1 MHQFEIWAPRVS
13 KIAVKVNEASLPM
26 HGPDEE
32 GWWRLCVEEAGT
44 GTDYGF
50 IVNDDV
56 AVYPDPRSLH
66 QPLGVHGLSRVYDQD
81 AFTWADTAFQ
91 PPPLSSAVIYELH
104 VGTFTPEATLDAAI
118 DKLAYLKGLGI
129 THIELMPVAAFAGN
143 HGWGYDGVSLFAVHE
158 PYGGPDALKRFV
170 DAAHAARLAVLLDVV
185 YNHFGPSGNYTG
197 KFGPYTIDTHHTP
210 WGGAVNL
217 EGKWAHQVRRF
228 FCDNALMWMRD
239 FHMDGLRLD
248 AVHAFVDRSAIH
260 FLEQLSVETKH
271 LEATVGRGKVLVAES
286 DSNDP
291 RIVTAREAGGYG
303 IDAQWSD
310 DFHHA
315 LFALLY
321 PGQAEGY
328 YTDFGSL
335 VQLAKAIE
343 HSFVYDGIFS
353 RYRKRVHGRAP
364 RNLSQHRFLGYI
376 QNHDQIGNRAVGER
390 LHESVGIER
399 AKIAA
404 AIVLLSP
411 FVPMIFQ
418 GEEWAA
424 SSPFQYF
431 ADHEDPELARAVS
444 EGRRK
449 EFEAF
454 GWTPESIPDPEK
466 PETYFRSKLNWGEIS
481 EGKHAQMQAWYRE
494 LIRLRQCTPSLNCGE
509 PGNTRVTFDEAG
521 QWLTLG
527 RGEIR
532 LHCNLGR
539 HDYSFACAGGS
550 SLLLASRAGISIHDS
565 IVLVPPDSAAIVKCE
580 VRRSPLNYFLPERS
594 AQKTTRL

>member
-1 MHQFEIWAPRVS
+1 MHQFEIWAPRVE
-13 KIAVKVNEASLPM
+13 KIAVKVNDVSSPM
-26 HGPDEE
+26 RGPDEE
-32 GWWRLCVEEAGT
+32 GWWRLCVEEAGA

-50 IVNDDV
+50 IVNDEV
-56 AVYPDPRSLH
+56 AVYPDPRSMH
-66 QPLGVHGLSRVYDQD
+66 QPHGVHKLSRVYDQGAFAWTD
-81 AFTWADTAFQ
+81 AGFQ
-91 PPPLSSAVIYELH
+91 PPPLASAVVYELH
-104 VGTFTPEATLDAAI
+104 VGTFTPDATLDAAI
-118 DKLAYLKGLGI
+118 DKLAYLKDLGI
-129 THIELMPVAAFAGN
+129 THVELMPVAAFAGN
-143 HGWGYDGVSLFAVHE
+143 HGWGYDGVALFAVHE
-158 PYGGPDALKRFV
+158 PYGGPEALKRFV
-170 DAAHAARLAVLLDVV
+170 DAAHQAGLAVLLDVV

-197 KFGPYTIDTHHTP
+197 KFGPYTIDAHHTP

-228 FCDNALMWMRD
+228 FCDNALMWLRD
-239 FHMDGLRLD
+239 FHIDGLRLD

-271 LEATVGRGKVLVAES
+271 LQATVGRGKVLVAES

-335 VQLAKAIE
+335 GQLAKAIE
-343 HSFVYDGIFS
+343 HTFVYGGIFS

-404 AIVLLSP
+404 AIVFLSP

-466 PETYFRSKLNWGEIS
+466 PATYLRSKLKWDEAG
-481 EGKHAQMQAWYRE
+481 EGKHARMQAWYRE
-494 LIRLRQCTPSLNCGE
+494 LIRLRRSTPPLNCGE
-509 PGNTRVTFDEAG
+509 PGNAQVTFDEAG
-521 QWLTLG
+521 QWLTLN
-527 RGEIR
+527 RGEIQ
-532 LHCNLGR
+532 LHCNLGTQD
-539 HDYSFACAGGS
+539 HSFAIAGGS
-550 SLLLASRAGISIHDS
+550 SLLLASRSGIAIRDAV
-565 IVLVPPDSAAIVKCE
+565 VLVPPDSAVIVRCGDG
-580 VRRSPLNYFLPERS
+580 VDSPCNRSGL
-594 AQKTTRL
+594 

>member
-1 MHQFEIWAPRVS
+1 MHQFEIWAPRVE
-13 KIAVKVNEASLPM
+13 KIAVQVNDVSLPM
-26 HGPDEE
+26 RGPDEE
-32 GWWRLCVEEAGT
+32 GWWRLCVEDAGA

-50 IVNDDV
+50 IVNDEV

-66 QPLGVHGLSRVYDQD
+66 QPHGVHGLSRVYDQGAFAWTD
-81 AFTWADTAFQ
+81 AGFR

-104 VGTFTPEATLDAAI
+104 VGTFTPGATLDAAI
-118 DKLAYLKGLGI
+118 DKLGYLKNLGI
-129 THIELMPVAAFAGN
+129 THVELMPVAAFAGN
-143 HGWGYDGVSLFAVHE
+143 HGWGYDGVTLFAVYE

-170 DAAHAARLAVLLDVV
+170 DAAHAKGLAVLLDVV
-185 YNHFGPSGNYTG
+185 YNHFGPSGNYAG
-197 KFGPYTIDTHHTP
+197 KFGPYIIETHHTP

-217 EGKWAHQVRRF
+217 EDKWSHQVRRF

-248 AVHAFVDRSAIH
+248 AVHAFVDRSAVH

-271 LEATVGRGKVLVAES
+271 LEATLGRGKVLIAES

-291 RIVTAREAGGYG
+291 RIVTAREAGGFG

-315 LFALLY
+315 LFAWLY
-321 PGQAEGY
+321 PGPAEGY
-328 YTDFGSL
+328 YSDFGSL
-335 VQLAKAIE
+335 GQLAYAIE
-343 HSFVYDGIFS
+343 HTFVYAGIFS
-353 RYRKRVHGRAP
+353 KHRKRAHGRVP
-364 RNLSQHRFLGYI
+364 QNLSQHRFLGFI

-390 LHESVGIER
+390 IHESLGIER

-454 GWTPESIPDPEK
+454 GWAPESIPDPEK
-466 PETYFRSKLNWGEIS
+466 AETYLRSKLKWAEIS
-481 EGKHAQMQAWYRE
+481 EGEHAQMLGWYRQ
-494 LIRLRQCTPSLNCGE
+494 LIQLRRSTPSLNCGE
-509 PGNTRVTFDEAG
+509 PGNAQVTFDEAG
-521 QWLTLG
+521 QWLTLE
-527 RGEIR
+527 RGEIQ
-532 LHCNLGR
+532 LHCNLGTQD
-539 HDYSFACAGGS
+539 HPFASADGS
-550 SLLLASRAGISIHDS
+550 SLLLATRPAIAIRDS
-565 IVLVPPDSAAIVKCE
+565 IVVIPPDSAAIIRCGDRGNNPCDRIE
-580 VRRSPLNYFLPERS
+580 L
-594 AQKTTRL
+594 